1 MLTIAAV
8 FLCDEPMIVVFT
20 FFVMPY
26 QYKADGVV
34 LATGREKLI
43 SFRRTMLRH
52 SRVFL
57 LSRMPTIRIV
67 ATMTNQ
73 LTRSCKKVCLG
84 KRVAQRPVL
93 DAQVRLERL
102 K

>member
-1 MLTIAAV
+1 LLWNGSVDHPFQTALKIYETAAMLSIAAV
-8 FLCDEPMIVVFT
+8 FLCDAPMIVVFT

-34 LATGREKLI
+34 LATDRETLI
-43 SFRRTMLRH
+43 SFKRTMLRH
-52 SRVFL
+52 SHVFL

-73 LTRSCKKVCLG
+73 LTRSCKKV
-84 KRVAQRPVL
+84 
-93 DAQVRLERL
+93 
-102 K
+102 